1 VYTVSFCH
9 LQVSD
14 APVCSIPVS
23 REGKS
28 GIPRGQFRCPGGR
41 CSFAGT
47 HRTQL
52 TSGRLR
58 TFRPPPRGVSSRC
71 PARTQLFSRGH
82 GTRPQPKQTQ
92 GGRRAARRV
101 HARHS
106 GRAAKKIEG
115 IWRTRERRQIPSFHK
130 IIATRQTN
138 GASQPSLPKI
148 SHLGS
153 VTFLLTDLL
162 SIILRCMRCT
172 LFISPFEAHDQKQAD
187 YEHGYYPIKIA
198 CNAGLQFFARIT
210 ARRHF
215 PARAGLFL
223 SHQQLLQFAPS
234 LPRRNIKKVSLHLF
248 CAFFIPFS
256 QLFTSIQDH
265 VNRANALKTLS
276 CSLRTELVSDSIMSL
291 FHCQY

>member
-1 VYTVSFCH
+1 MLLCGNASHAADQREAAYLSPA
-9 LQVSD
+9 
-14 APVCSIPVS
+14 APRRLIPVS
-23 REGKS
+23 RAHS
-28 GIPRGQFRCPGGR
+28 TVFARARHAAPTQANPR
-41 CSFAGT
+41 
-47 HRTQL
+47 
-52 TSGRLR
+52 
-58 TFRPPPRGVSSRC
+58 
-71 PARTQLFSRGH
+71 
-82 GTRPQPKQTQ
+82 
-92 GGRRAARRV
+92 GRRAARRV

-265 VNRANALKTLS
+265 VNRANALKTLP